1 MTKPWGDMNLRSLK
15 VQLFLPLVGVI
26 LLVSLFL
33 VVTLPRQ
40 IESVLIRQQ
49 EEILDQLVKTLAIGV
64 DVALTEENYQALQG
78 VLDYVDGEPDLYF
91 AALVQKDGYSPMVI
105 AKTPRVLPDS
115 SIFRSLDDQSMYTV
129 RSERI
134 SGDVFEGELYISFT
148 KSGLKENVGELSK
161 PVTLFV
167 ILSFL
172 LCCAIYLVV
181 VIRVTNNV
189 SKGIEVAER
198 LSKGDYKSVN
208 LKANAGSELY
218 RLLLALDS
226 LATSLGEEKERN
238 EELTQ
243 QMQSEIEAQTY
254 SILKAQLLL
263 NSVIDTALDAVVVV
277 DRDGHVTNWN
287 KKAEEI
293 FGWSMNEALGC
304 GMDKLIVPAHLRSAH
319 LAGMKNYHASG
330 SGPVLNNL
338 IEVRALRKSGEEFD
352 AELFVTEIKLD
363 DEVFFSSFIRDVT
376 ENKRIRREVNDQR
389 ELLNAILDFV
399 PGMIYLKDEQG
410 RFVYINNRMLDAWVD
425 IPRDYIGKTE
435 RDFERLDGLSALF
448 SSDHLVWKD
457 QDSILDELRIE
468 LPNGM
473 VSFYLV
479 GKSLIRVGGDNGGP
493 RYLLSFA
500 YDISSSKMNEIEL
513 ERALKAKDDFVST
526 MSHEIRNPLNII
538 IGLSNILSQQN
549 TDEATA
555 EVVRTLVDSSNHLMG
570 LINDILDYAKI
581 ASGKLELSTTSVDL
595 NSYITNLVRQHS
607 RVASEKGLDFQ
618 LELNYQ
624 SDRNVHIDELR
635 LTQVL
640 VNLISNACKFTNSG
654 FVRLGVELVARSNNT
669 QCVRFIVVDSG
680 IGIHSENIAKIL
692 EPFTQEHAST
702 SRRFGGSGLG
712 LSIVTNLLELM
723 GGELSITSEIG
734 EGASFEFELLL
745 EEGHPVCL
753 SEETPAESHLPVFN
767 LRILYVEDMLP
778 NQFILRSLVEGW
790 GVKLATS
797 SSVDEAIL
805 ACQREQFDLLFMDI
819 QMPGKDGITGYA
831 EVRSTDNLNKN
842 VPIVAFTANAESS
855 EVARYKSIGFY
866 DVITKPVNPN
876 VLLNFLR
883 GFSRES

>member
-1 MTKPWGDMNLRSLK
+1 MKSVK
-15 VQLFLPLVGVI
+15 VQLFLPLVLVMG
-26 LLVSLFL
+26 LVSLFL
-33 VVTLPRQ
+33 VETLPRQ
-40 IESVLIRQQ
+40 IENVLIAQQ
-49 EEILDQLVKTLAIGV
+49 EEVLDQLVKTLAISV
-64 DVALTEENYQALQG
+64 DVALNEENYQALQG
-78 VLDYVDGEPDLYF
+78 VLDYVEGEPDLYF
-91 AALVQKDGYSPMVI
+91 AALVQNYGQDTLVI
-105 AKTPRVLPDS
+105 AKTPRTLSDS
-115 SIFRSLDDQSMYTV
+115 SIFHSLDDQLRYTV

-134 SGDVFEGELYISFT
+134 SGDVFAGELFMAFT

-167 ILSFL
+167 IASFL

-181 VIRVTNNV
+181 VIRVSNNV

-198 LSKGDYKSVN
+198 LSKGDYQSVK
-208 LKANAGSELY
+208 LKANAGSELH

-226 LATSLGEEKERN
+226 LAVSLGEQKARN

-243 QMQSEIEAQTY
+243 QMQSEIEAQTF
-254 SILKAQLLL
+254 SILRAQLLL

-277 DRDGHVTNWN
+277 DRDGHVSNWN

-293 FGWSMNEALGC
+293 FGWTSEEALGC
-304 GMDKLIVPAHLRSAH
+304 AMDQLIVPPSMRSAH
-319 LAGMKNYHASG
+319 LAGMKNYHANG
-330 SGPVLNNL
+330 TRTVLNNL
-338 IEVRALRKSGEEFD
+338 IEVRAMRKSGEEFD

-399 PGMIYLKDEQG
+399 PGMIYLKDDQG
-410 RFVYINNRMLDAWVD
+410 RFVFINNRMLDAWVD
-425 IPRDYIGKTE
+425 IPRDYVGKSDS
-435 RDFERLDGLSALF
+435 DFDGLEGLAALF
-448 SSDHLVWKD
+448 SSDQLAWDEHN
-457 QDSILDELRIE
+457 SILDELRIE
-468 LPNGM
+468 SPNGE
-473 VSFYLV
+473 VSYYLV
-479 GKSLIRVGGDNGGP
+479 GKNLIRVGGEDGGP

-500 YDISSSKMNEIEL
+500 YDITSSKLNEIEL

-538 IGLSNILSQQN
+538 IGLSNILWQQN
-549 TDEATA
+549 TDEETT

-581 ASGKLELSTTSVDL
+581 ASGKLELNTTSVDL
-595 NSYITNLVRQHS
+595 NAYITNLVRQHS

-618 LELNYQ
+618 LVLNYE
-624 SDRNVHIDELR
+624 SDRNVQVDELR

-640 VNLISNACKFTNSG
+640 VNLISNACKFTNTG
-654 FVRLGVELVARSNNT
+654 FIRLEMELVAKSNNR
-669 QCVRFIVVDSG
+669 QCVRFTVVDSG
-680 IGIHSENIAKIL
+680 IGIQSENIAKIL

-723 GGELSITSEIG
+723 GGELKITSEIG
-734 EGASFEFELLL
+734 HGASFEFELLL
-745 EEGHPVCL
+745 EEGHPVNVI
-753 SEETPAESHLPVFN
+753 EEVPDESLLPVFN

-778 NQFILRSLVEGW
+778 NQFILRSLVQTW
-790 GVKLATS
+790 GIDLATS
-797 SSVDEAIL
+797 SSVDEALL
-805 ACQREQFDLLFMDI
+805 ACNRERFDLIFMDI
-819 QMPGKDGITGYA
+819 QMPEKDGISGYS
-831 EVRSTDNLNKN
+831 EIRSTDNLNKH

-866 DVITKPVNPN
+866 DVITKPVNAK

-883 GFSRES
+883 DFSKASK